1 MSIRIH
7 QLSKK
12 IGIENKNLVTL
23 LQERGFNVT
32 SASSTIDN
40 ISADAL
46 VDEFAAKA
54 KEEAEKTAHAA
65 KAAEGS
71 TGKVDGEGEP
81 APKQPAGLRLPAGVF
96 VKSVAQVAREKE
108 DALEASRPKPV
119 APATAP
125 VVPPPPPPVRT
136 GPPATP
142 PLPKVSPA
150 STPPGLVPHP
160 SPPKMGA
167 PAHFGTPPVSPPQVN
182 APSPIGG
189 APSVHQPENPA
200 PVPTIP
206 PGQEDNAA
214 EATDEI
220 RTIQVKPPIVVR
232 DFAISIG
239 LKPFKLISE
248 LMEMG
253 IFASMNQ
260 SIEETVATEL
270 AEKHGVILEIKHR
283 GDAAAAAPEKK
294 KVEKKVVDESLL
306 LEPRAPVTC
315 ILGHVDHGKTSLLDR
330 IRSANV
336 VAGEAGGIT
345 QHIGAYQVETNGK
358 KITFIDTPGH
368 AAFNEMRARGANVTD
383 IAILVVAA
391 DDGFMPQTDEALKY
405 IRNAGVAP
413 IVAINKIDT
422 KGANIDRVKTQMQ
435 ERDLMAEDWG
445 GETITVPVS
454 AIRGDGVDTLLEM
467 ILLQADLLE
476 LKANPKKPATGVIIE
491 AQMEVG
497 RGSTATVIVQAGT
510 LKAGDILVCGPNY
523 TKVKAMFDEHGEPV
537 KSAGP
542 STPVRV
548 IGWSGTPEC
557 GQVFETVKNE
567 REAKRIVEE
576 RTIEIRK
583 QLGVVEATDV
593 PQSAE
598 NLFEAMAATRKKV
611 LRMVLKGDVY
621 GSVEAVESVL
631 RATKSDKVSLEIIQ
645 GEVGLI
651 SRNDVLIA
659 SASKAI
665 IVGFNVRLEN
675 GVNALAKHHGVII
688 YNYKII
694 YELVDEIRD
703 MMADLLEPETRE
715 SKVGAAEVRQVFEI
729 SKGRVAGCLVIE
741 GRVILNSRARVRRK
755 GSVEAETRI
764 ETIRRV
770 KDEVKEVRAGTECG
784 IHLQNYS
791 EYEPGD
797 LIECYEVESFRAN
810 L

>member
-1 MSIRIH
+1 M
-7 QLSKK
+7 
-12 IGIENKNLVTL
+12 
-23 LQERGFNVT
+23 
-32 SASSTIDN
+32 
-40 ISADAL
+40 
-46 VDEFAAKA
+46 
-54 KEEAEKTAHAA
+54 
-65 KAAEGS
+65 
-71 TGKVDGEGEP
+71 P
-81 APKQPAGLRLPAGVF
+81 QPQSL
-96 VKSVAQVAREKE
+96 
-108 DALEASRPKPV
+108 
-119 APATAP
+119 
-125 VVPPPPPPVRT
+125 
-136 GPPATP
+136 
-142 PLPKVSPA
+142 
-150 STPPGLVPHP
+150 
-160 SPPKMGA
+160 
-167 PAHFGTPPVSPPQVN
+167 
-182 APSPIGG
+182 
-189 APSVHQPENPA
+189 A
-200 PVPTIP
+200 PVPVIP

-220 RTIQVKPPIVVR
+220 RTVQVKPPIVVR

-260 SIEETVATEL
+260 SIEEPVATEL

-283 GDAAAAAPEKK
+283 GDAAATAPEKK
-294 KVEKKVVDESLL
+294 KKEEKAVDESLL

-315 ILGHVDHGKTSLLDR
+315 ILGHVDHGKTSILDR

-345 QHIGAYQVETNGK
+345 QHIGAYQVEANDK

-383 IAILVVAA
+383 VAILVVAA
-391 DDGFMPQTDEALKY
+391 DDGFMPQTDEALKF
-405 IRNAGVAP
+405 IRNAGVTP

-454 AIRGDGVDTLLEM
+454 AIRGDGMDTLLEM

-476 LKANPKKPATGVIIE
+476 LKANPKKPASGVIIE
-491 AQMEVG
+491 AQMEIG
-497 RGSTATVIVQAGT
+497 RGPTATVIVQSGT
-510 LKAGDILVCGPNY
+510 LKAGNTLVCGPNY
-523 TKVKAMFDEHGEPV
+523 TKVKAMFDEHGKPV

-567 REAKRIVEE
+567 REAKRIAEE
-576 RTIEIRK
+576 RTIEVRK
-583 QLGVVEATDV
+583 QLGVVEPADV

-598 NLFEAMAATRKKV
+598 NLFEAMAAARKKV
-611 LRMVLKGDVY
+611 LSMVLKGDVY
-621 GSVEAVESVL
+621 GSVEAVDSVL
-631 RATKSDKVSLEIIQ
+631 RDIKSDKVSLEIIQ

-651 SRNDVLIA
+651 SKNDVLIA
-659 SASKAI
+659 SAANAI
-665 IVGFNVRLEN
+665 IVGFNVRMEN
-675 GVNALAKHHGVII
+675 GVNALAKHHGVTI

-784 IHLQNYS
+784 IHLLDYS
-791 EYEPGD
+791 DYEPGD
-797 LIECYEVESFRAN
+797 LIECFEVESFRAT

>member
-1 MSIRIH
+1 MQQPQS
-7 QLSKK
+7 LSP
-12 IGIENKNLVTL
+12 V
-23 LQERGFNVT
+23 
-32 SASSTIDN
+32 SAAPPSQ
-40 ISADAL
+40 
-46 VDEFAAKA
+46 DES
-54 KEEAEKTAHAA
+54 ET
-65 KAAEGS
+65 GS
-71 TGKVDGEGEP
+71 TD
-81 APKQPAGLRLPAGVF
+81 
-96 VKSVAQVAREKE
+96 
-108 DALEASRPKPV
+108 D
-119 APATAP
+119 
-125 VVPPPPPPVRT
+125 
-136 GPPATP
+136 
-142 PLPKVSPA
+142 
-150 STPPGLVPHP
+150 
-160 SPPKMGA
+160 
-167 PAHFGTPPVSPPQVN
+167 
-182 APSPIGG
+182 
-189 APSVHQPENPA
+189 
-200 PVPTIP
+200 
-206 PGQEDNAA
+206 
-214 EATDEI
+214 I
-220 RTIQVKPPIVVR
+220 RTVQVKPPIVVR
-232 DFAISIG
+232 DFAVALG

-260 SIEETVATEL
+260 SIEEPVATEL

-283 GDAAAAAPEKK
+283 GDAAATAPEKK
-294 KVEKKVVDESLL
+294 KKEKKKVDESLL
-306 LEPRAPVTC
+306 LEPRPPVTC

-345 QHIGAYQVETNGK
+345 QHIGAYQVKVNDS

-383 IAILVVAA
+383 VAILVVAA
-391 DDGFMPQTDEALKY
+391 DDGFMPQTDEALKH
-405 IRNAGVAP
+405 IRNAGVTP

-476 LKANPKKPATGVIIE
+476 LTANPNKPASGVVIE
-491 AQMEVG
+491 AQMEIG
-497 RGSTATVIVQAGT
+497 RGPTATVIVQSGT
-510 LKAGDILVCGPNY
+510 LKAGDTLVCGPNH
-523 TKVKAMFDEHGEPV
+523 TKVKAMFNEHGKPV

-567 REAKRIVEE
+567 REAKRIAEE
-576 RTIEIRK
+576 RAMEVRK
-583 QLGVVEATDV
+583 QQAIVEPVDV

-598 NLFEAMAATRKKV
+598 NLFEAMAAARKKV
-611 LRMVLKGDVY
+611 LRLVIKGDVY

-631 RATKSDKVSLEIIQ
+631 REIKSDKVVLEIIQ

-651 SRNDVLIA
+651 SKNDVLIA
-659 SASKAI
+659 SASKATV
-665 IVGFNVRLEN
+665 VGFNVRMEN
-675 GVNALAKHHGVII
+675 GVNALAKHHDVTILH
-688 YNYKII
+688 YQII
-694 YELVDEIRD
+694 YELVDAVRN

-715 SKVGAAEVRQVFEI
+715 SKLGVAEVRQVFEI
-729 SKGRVAGCLVIE
+729 SRGRVAGCLVVE
-741 GRVILNSRARVRRK
+741 GRVVQNSRARVRRK
-755 GSVEAETRI
+755 GKVEVETRI

-784 IHLQNYS
+784 IHLIDYS

-797 LIECYEVESFRAN
+797 HIECYDVETFRAS